1 MQVLKHALI
10 YFLKDPYAKKFMKDE
25 KFTMTDFIANSG
37 GLLGLCMGFSLVS
50 LAEIVYHCF
59 ICIFSLFLKEKE
71 ETLDTDSENHQEE
84 GVTEHI
90 DSDPKECESCK
101 DVKSIEEI
109 NGNYFKSFM
118 DYETSEMDTFSE
130 SMNTPPRVYQ
140 LYPQVIPTSQLPC
153 FLHPN
158 TSQLFYV
165 NPNNVGQRHFTSP
178 SSCQDRD
185 GRFHSAS

>member
-1 MQVLKHALI
+1 
-10 YFLKDPYAKKFMKDE
+10 MKDE

-59 ICIFSLFLKEKE
+59 ICIFSLFLREKE
-71 ETLDTDSENHQEE
+71 ERLEADSENHQEDD
-84 GVTEHI
+84 VTEPVENE
-90 DSDPKECESCK
+90 SKKCESCK
-101 DVKSIEEI
+101 EPKSIEEI

-118 DYETSEMDTFSE
+118 DYKTSEIDTFSE

-140 LYPQVIPTSQLPC
+140 LYPQGVQTSQFPC

-158 TSQLFYV
+158 TSQLFYA
-165 NPNNVGQRHFTSP
+165 NPYSVGQRHFTSP
-178 SSCQDRD
+178 SSCHDRS
-185 GRFHSAS
+185 GRIHSAY